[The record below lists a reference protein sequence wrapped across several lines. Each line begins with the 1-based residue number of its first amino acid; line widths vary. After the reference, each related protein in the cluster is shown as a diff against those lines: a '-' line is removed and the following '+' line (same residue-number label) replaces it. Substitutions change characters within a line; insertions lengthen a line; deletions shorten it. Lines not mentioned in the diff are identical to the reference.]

1 MSRARRRGAAAIE
14 FALTS
19 IAFFLLLFIIIDY
32 GWLFLRRANI
42 QDAVF
47 RGARAGSVVA
57 TSADP
62 VGTATAEVQ
71 NQLVAHGI
79 DPADV
84 AITAAVGGSTPTQVL
99 TVSAD
104 MPYVPPVNFS
114 VLPVPDR
121 IGATMSMHLEVQ

>member
-1 MSRARRRGAAAIE
+1 MLRARRRGAAAIE

-19 IAFFLLLFIIIDY
+19 IAFFLMLFIIIDY

-57 TSADP
+57 TSSNPAA
-62 VGTATAEVQ
+62 TATAEVQ
-71 NQLVAHGI
+71 NQLTAHGI
-79 DPADV
+79 DPGDV
-84 AITAAVGGSTPTQVL
+84 AISAAVSGTTPTQVI